1 MSQRYAALMGALVA
15 DAASMGTH
23 WIYSPDRI
31 KTLTDLPHFPF
42 IEPDASHYEGVDSY
56 YAHDKLTAGEL
67 TAYGEWLALYI
78 RLLANPDVDTH
89 TIQQQVLDYFGPGG
103 EFIGYIDSPT
113 KALLL
118 SLFSLSPEDWPEDSG
133 CDDDQNTALCAVP
146 ALVALKHSSEKLE
159 QEIERIVGITH
170 QNDIAISSAKAFAS
184 ALNEALR
191 SRRMEPVLNV
201 LKIKSEPKTQD
212 LIEQV
217 RVLSGDVN
225 DLNHVLSIVNQ
236 ACHLADSLPMA
247 AWILKNSESYT
258 EAIIKNILV
267 SGDSCG
273 RGIIVGALAG
283 ACYGFGDEKGIPI
296 SWITTLQC
304 GEALAEDI
312 EALLKVASNK
322 KEK

>member
-1 MSQRYAALMGALVA
+1 MAQRYAALMGALVA

-23 WIYSPDRI
+23 WIYSPERVSM
-31 KTLTDLPHFPF
+31 LANLPHFPF
-42 IEPDASHYEGVDSY
+42 IEPDATHYEGVDSY

-78 RLLANPDVDTH
+78 RLLGQPDTNTH
-89 TIQQQVLDYFGPGG
+89 TIQQQILDYFGPGG

-118 SLFSLSPEDWPEDSG
+118 TLFSLPPEDWPDDSG
-133 CDDDQNTALCAVP
+133 SDDDQNPALCAIP
-146 ALVALKHSSEKLE
+146 ALVALKLPSEPLE

-170 QNDIAISSAKAFAS
+170 QNETAQVCAKAFAC

-191 SRRMEPVLNV
+191 SKRVEPVLNV
-201 LKIKSEPKTQD
+201 LKIKAPDDIRDK
-212 LIEQV
+212 IEQV
-217 RVLSGDVN
+217 RSLSGEVN
-225 DLNHVLSIVNQ
+225 DLKHVLTIANQ
-236 ACHLADSLPMA
+236 ACHLADSLPLA
-247 AWILKNSESYT
+247 AWILQNSESYT
-258 EAIIKNILV
+258 EAIKMNILA

-273 RGIIVGALAG
+273 RGILIGALAG

-296 SWITTLQC
+296 SWVTTLQC

-312 EALLKVASNK
+312 EALLKKSGL
-322 KEK
+322 

>member
-1 MSQRYAALMGALVA
+1 MAQRYAALMGALVA

-23 WIYSPDRI
+23 WIYSPERI
-31 KTLTDLPHFPF
+31 KQLTAMPHFPF
-42 IEPDASHYEGVDSY
+42 IEPNAKHYEGVDGY

-78 RLLANPDVDTH
+78 RLLGGSDTGTH
-89 TIQQQVLDYFGPGG
+89 AIQQQILEYFGPGG

-118 SLFSLSPEDWPEDSG
+118 TLFSLPPEDWPEDSG
-133 CDDDQNTALCAVP
+133 SEDDQNPALCSVP
-146 ALVALKHSSEKLE
+146 ALVALKMPSEQLE

-170 QNDIAISSAKAFAS
+170 QNEIALVCAKAFAS

-201 LKIKSEPKTQD
+201 LKVKAPEVIRDK
-212 LIEQV
+212 IEQV
-217 RVLSGDVN
+217 RLLSGDVN
-225 DLNHVLSIVNQ
+225 DLSHVLAIVNQ

-247 AWILKNSESYT
+247 AWILQNSESYT
-258 EAIIKNILV
+258 EAVLKNIQV
-267 SGDSCG
+267 SGDTCG
-273 RGIIVGALAG
+273 RGILVGALAG

-296 SWITTLQC
+296 SWVTTLQC

-312 EALLKVASNK
+312 EQLLKVSSAES
-322 KEK
+322 